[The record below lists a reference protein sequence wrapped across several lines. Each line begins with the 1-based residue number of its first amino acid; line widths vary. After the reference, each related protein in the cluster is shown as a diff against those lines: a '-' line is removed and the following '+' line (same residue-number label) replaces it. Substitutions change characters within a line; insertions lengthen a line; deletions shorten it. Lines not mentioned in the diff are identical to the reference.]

1 MVKKNLNYMKK
12 LLSIA
17 LALITT
23 VMFGGIIAN
32 AVPTEYAGTAFI
44 LATLLT
50 AGFAFFVGLPKGVL
64 ANTPAATAGDYSAA
78 YISLQDIGM
87 PKWYSRLVARFGD
100 QGAEV
105 VGMVQAMGWTDKSA
119 QKLIQHYEDDWIW
132 DSFKVMSN
140 AGGGATA
147 TLTIDPQ
154 SIYAGRFFPVVTDII
169 EFPNKDASGNNI
181 QAQVTAVGANTISL
195 KVAKAAWTIPAVVDG
210 QELIVVTGAS
220 AEGTGQPTPRRTTY
234 NLYQNTFA
242 TVKESV
248 EMTGD
253 AMTEQLKW
261 EQYTLISGKTVTGIV
276 SQTSMELDLKQ
287 MIKEQGM
294 FLSGNKYEDLTQ
306 DGKTVPGTEGMFP
319 ALNRAAIPYGYTIF
333 GMSTY
338 DTIEKSLSR
347 VYAGQISG
355 MLNGIDVDITSENV
369 LADYLKHTNVDYVTK
384 NANSQLFG
392 DNEGAAVAVRFRYI
406 EKAKRVFAMK
416 RFEALQNP
424 KQYGATDYDYTG
436 RFVIM
441 PLKKNNV
448 DPQTKAKVPT
458 MRTLYRSLDGYD
470 RQKEMFTTG
479 SANAAKYGN
488 TNDVDNR
495 LLHCRTQ
502 MGAEFFAINQW
513 VNGYRS

>member
-1 MVKKNLNYMKK
+1 
-12 LLSIA
+12 
-17 LALITT
+17 
-23 VMFGGIIAN
+23 MFGGIMAN
-32 AVPTEYAGTAFI
+32 AVPTEMAGTTFI
-44 LATLLT
+44 VTSLLVG
-50 AGFAFFVGLPKGVL
+50 GFSLFVGLPSGVL
-64 ANTPAATAGDYSAA
+64 ANTPAATAGDYSGA

-87 PKWYSRLVARFGD
+87 PKWYSRLIAKYGD

-105 VGMVQAMGWTDKSA
+105 VGMMQAMGWTDKLA

-132 DSFKVMSN
+132 DSFKVLSN

-147 TLTIDPQ
+147 TLTIDPT
-154 SIYAGRFFPVVTDII
+154 SIYLGKFFPVVTDII
-169 EFPNKDASGNNI
+169 EFPNKDVSGNNI
-181 QAQVTAVGANTISL
+181 QAYVTAVGSNTIDIR
-195 KVAKAAWTIPAVVDG
+195 VAKAGWTVPPVVDG
-210 QELIVVTGAS
+210 QELIVITGAS

-234 NLYQNTFA
+234 NLYQNNFA

-261 EQYTLISGKTVTGIV
+261 EEYTLISGKTVRGIV

-294 FLSGNKYEDLTQ
+294 FLSGNKYDNITQ

-319 ALNRAAIPYGYTIF
+319 ALNRAGIPYGYTIF

-384 NANSQLFG
+384 TANSQLFG

-424 KQYGATDYDYTG
+424 KQYGASNYDYTG

-448 DPQTKAKVPT
+448 DPQTKAKIPT

-479 SANAAKYGN
+479 SANTAKWGN